1 VQLRELEILAPA
13 KNIDIGIAA
22 IDCGADALYIAG
34 PSYGARE
41 AAGNPISDIEKL
53 AAYSHKFGAKVYMVL
68 NTILYD
74 NEIESA
80 VKLATQAYEAG
91 CDALIIQDLGLLKAA
106 LPPIPLFAST
116 QTNIRDVEQAILM
129 ESLGFKRAILAREL
143 SLEQISAIRK
153 STNIELESFVHGAL
167 CVSYSG
173 QCYISSRVT
182 GRSSNRGECAQMCRS
197 SYNLVDNRG
206 KVIVKDRPILSLKDL
221 NLAGYIPS
229 LANAGVTSFKIEGR
243 LKGASYIKNVVRYY
257 RGVMDS
263 FLEGNQ
269 TYRSSSF
276 GKLYGGFTPRPESTF
291 NRGYTNL
298 FIEGQRDEWSSGE
311 SAKSTGEYIGKIIST
326 AKDRRGNLTF
336 RYTSSNRV
344 ENGDGLCIITPAGE
358 VIGIRASVTESR
370 EVTTNEQVTL
380 PPGSLLYRNYNHTFE
395 RELAANMPKRLISVF
410 LTIICKN
417 GITTVKGVSED
428 GRESTLEIEKRFEPA
443 RDPALVQESVARQLG
458 KTSGIYKFE
467 VKSFTADEYLFYPIS
482 ELNEIRRAIAA
493 NLESM
498 EVCKPAGEPVGKP
511 EGKPAGKLVG
521 DSGEQAGDSGE
532 PGRYR
537 KAKPLKGQA
546 LDYRANI
553 SNALSKELYMELGAK
568 TAEAA
573 FEISA
578 PEQAELM
585 RCKYCI
591 KFELGSCPKEGSRTK
606 YEEPLWLE
614 NGGRKF
620 RVAFDCNRCE
630 MVIFG

>member
-1 VQLRELEILAPA
+1 MQLRELEILAPA

-34 PSYGARE
+34 PSFGARE
-41 AAGNPISDIEKL
+41 AAGNPMSDIEKL
-53 AAYSHKFGAKVYMVL
+53 AAYSHRYGAKVYMVL

-91 CDALIIQDLGLLKAA
+91 CDALIIQDLGLLRAA

-116 QTNIRDVEQAILM
+116 QTNIRDVEQALLM

-197 SYNLVDNRG
+197 SYNLTDNRG

-221 NLAGYIPS
+221 NLAGYIPA
-229 LANAGVTSFKIEGR
+229 LADAGVTSFKIEGR

-263 FLEGNQ
+263 FLDGNQ
-269 TYRSSSF
+269 TYKSSSL

-291 NRGYTNL
+291 NRGFTNL
-298 FIEGQRDEWSSGE
+298 FIEGTRDSWSSGE

-344 ENGDGLCIITPAGE
+344 ENGDGLCIIAPSGE
-358 VIGIRASVTESR
+358 VIGIRASTTESR
-370 EVTTNEQVTL
+370 EVVTNEQVTV
-380 PPGSLLYRNYNHTFE
+380 PPGSLLYRNYNHSFE
-395 RELAANMPKRLISVF
+395 KELAANMPKRLISVF
-410 LTIICKN
+410 LTITCKN
-417 GITTVKGVSED
+417 GITSVKAVSED
-428 GRESTLEIEKRFEPA
+428 GREITLAIEKRFEPA
-443 RDPALVQESVARQLG
+443 RDSALVHESVARQLG
-458 KTSGIYKFE
+458 KSAGIYRFE
-467 VKSFTADEYLFYPIS
+467 VKSFIADEYLFYPIS
-482 ELNEIRRAIAA
+482 ELNEIRREIATKLDEMDIQ
-493 NLESM
+493 N
-498 EVCKPAGEPVGKP
+498 AGEP
-511 EGKPAGKLVG
+511 AGIT
-521 DSGEQAGDSGE
+521 GELPGSPGE
-532 PGRYR
+532 PQITTENSPARYH
-537 KAKPLKGQA
+537 KAKPLKGQTP
-546 LDYRANI
+546 DYRANI
-553 SNALSKELYMELGAK
+553 SNSLSKELYMELGAK
-568 TAEAA
+568 STDEA
-573 FEISA
+573 FEISP

-620 RVAFDCNRCE
+620 RVAFDCNKCE